1 MLDAS
6 GGVDIMRIMLTPW
19 MLYKPM
25 SKALALGFF
34 LMSCTAQKAERKVAV
49 RKPLL
54 SSETAGK
61 LLSRFSEAAR
71 RRLEGALYSEH
82 FDGVLESEVVKDV
95 IRLEGGAKTLE
106 QFMVDMLQLA
116 SLYSRPAT
124 SGFRVGAVCEG
135 DSGNIYFGANLEL
148 AGAPLGFTIH
158 AEQSAIGN
166 ALAHGEKAARSLAVT
181 SAPCGHCRQF
191 LNELTTAS
199 TFQVIIAGKPRAA
212 LTSLL
217 PDSFGPADLGVR
229 GGLFGQA
236 EIPLTPLS
244 ESGDP
249 LVEAALRAAGQAYS
263 PYTGAYS
270 GVALRLKDG
279 RIIAG
284 SYVESAAYNPS
295 LSPILS
301 AIDRLRFTDGQ
312 YSDISSATL
321 IELENSKISQ
331 EGITRLIL
339 GTIAPGVKLL
349 VVKARIAKQ

>member
-1 MLDAS
+1 MFWPRLPAQLDAFGAGRYHARGRAPRMNS
-6 GGVDIMRIMLTPW
+6 VLDP
-19 MLYKPM
+19 
-25 SKALALGFF
+25 
-34 LMSCTAQKAERKVAV
+34 
-49 RKPLL
+49 
-54 SSETAGK
+54 ETAAQHLGA
-61 LLSRFSEAAR
+61 FPQIAR
-71 RRLEGALYSEH
+71 QRLVDVLFDER
-82 FDGVLESEVVKDV
+82 FDGTIRCEVVEDV
-95 IRLEGGAKTLE
+95 RHLGSMTIER
-106 QFMVDMLQLA
+106 FMLA
-116 SLYSRPAT
+116 ILPVVRLYSRPAT